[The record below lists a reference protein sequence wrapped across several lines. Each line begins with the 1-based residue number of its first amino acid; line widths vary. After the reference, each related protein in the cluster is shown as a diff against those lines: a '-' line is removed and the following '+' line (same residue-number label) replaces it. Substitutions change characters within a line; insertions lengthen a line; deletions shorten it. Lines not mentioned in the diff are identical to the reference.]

1 MLFVTNVS
9 FYLFSPQNF
18 RMGAIDVSHADCQ
31 VEVGQWPLHGTLFDL
46 FAVVEREAFLP
57 RGWTLISTLDFGED
71 KGITFAHVK
80 REIGGDRMLC
90 DKTVT
95 VNPIKEDAGE
105 DEDIADE
112 CQIGQEVSEILLQ
125 VLFSQNLRPLA

>member
-1 MLFVTNVS
+1 
-9 FYLFSPQNF
+9 
-18 RMGAIDVSHADCQ
+18 MGAIDVSDRDCQ

-46 FAVVEREAFLP
+46 FAVVGRESFLP
-57 RGWTLISTLDFGED
+57 RGWTLISTMDFGEE

-95 VNPIKEDAGE
+95 VNPIKEDAGDNDME
-105 DEDIADE
+105 ND
-112 CQIGQEVSEILLQ
+112 CQITQESSEILLQ
-125 VLFSQNLRPLA
+125 VDLGDQA